1 MLREF
6 PSLRNILKSI
16 KEESMPDDIKEFS
29 QVEMRLESVFWLGML
44 CGGNDAE
51 LGMSG
56 RKYIGGR
63 QDKQAN
69 F

>member
-1 MLREF
+1 
-6 PSLRNILKSI
+6 
-16 KEESMPDDIKEFS
+16 MPDDIKEFS